1 MELEARGGA
10 GPLARRRLQMER
22 ADGGSLCHGPW
33 RTGNITRESRIGVS
47 GGRSRGEDTGGYP
60 TERSEQSSTF
70 AGRCE
75 VQGQGHP

>member
-47 GGRSRGEDTGGYP
+47 GGRSRGEDTGGYRAKRAVSRARLP
-60 TERSEQSSTF
+60 AV
-70 AGRCE
+70 AGAG
-75 VQGQGHP
+75 VGHP